1 MSSAAAEDELENLFD
16 KIADA
21 KQRELRAAPPGGA
34 AESRPGDTGPII
46 ATVARGDLYTRI
58 GNLARQLHEA
68 LRALGADQI
77 IIKAAREFPD
87 ARDRLS
93 YIARVTE
100 QAAHRV
106 LAAVEVAQ
114 SNHSQLSAAADA
126 IGARWE
132 RFFAHELGLEG
143 FCDLARDTRLF
154 ITETRGKSVV
164 MTAQLHEIMMAQDFQ
179 DLTGQVIQ
187 KLTRLVAEVESQ
199 LLRLLVE
206 ALPPE
211 KQAGSG
217 DELAGPAVAA
227 EGQPEVV
234 SDQAQADEVLRSL
247 GF

>member
-106 LAAVEVAQ
+106 GLPRDAAVGFVLDDGVGGAVGQEERLLAAPHRHPEFRTHRKG
-114 SNHSQLSAAADA
+114 N
-126 IGARWE
+126 R
-132 RFFAHELGLEG
+132 
-143 FCDLARDTRLF
+143 
-154 ITETRGKSVV
+154 
-164 MTAQLHEIMMAQDFQ
+164 
-179 DLTGQVIQ
+179 
-187 KLTRLVAEVESQ
+187 
-199 LLRLLVE
+199 LLRSVIH
-206 ALPPE
+206 
-211 KQAGSG
+211 
-217 DELAGPAVAA
+217 
-227 EGQPEVV
+227 
-234 SDQAQADEVLRSL
+234 
-247 GF
+247 